1 MRLVQQGRAEALCL
15 PAERQQSRPRTR
27 GGAGIT
33 IFTRSSSGIAIT
45 NEGRQLLKLSN
56 KLLRDADYIDE
67 YFQRSAEGPK
77 PSFFISSQHYDFVVS
92 AFEEFV
98 GGLDADRYT
107 LGLNQNQTSVV
118 IESVRKQSSDLGVIF
133 LSDVNRRHMERVLED
148 NNLAFHRLVQARPH
162 AFLSVTHPLAGR
174 RSIRTD
180 ELMEYPCIVYEQT
193 ADSPGFFSEEMMLPN
208 FYPPK
213 VVYISDLYV
222 STALMRSCNAYDV
235 GTGVI
240 SPRLARE
247 VACVPIETEDTV
259 DIGWISIRGRA
270 LRPIEEAFLAC
281 MKRHIL
287 AAQGQSFFLWAAI
300 GIGYFCFH
308 RKYAMLG
315 YRKSRIPAYF
325 LWRCYYEPAEAAT
338 SRPAGGQPAL

>member
-1 MRLVQQGRAEALCL
+1 MTLQQLKYISMVEKCGSFSKAAQKLYVSQPSVSSLVHALEEEL
-15 PAERQQSRPRTR
+15 
-27 GGAGIT
+27 GIT

-107 LGLNQNQTSVV
+107 LGLNQNQTSV
-118 IESVRKQSSDLGVIF
+118 D
-133 LSDVNRRHMERVLED
+133 MERVLED

-222 STALMRSCNAYDV
+222 STALMRSCNAYDI

-287 AAQGQSFFLWAAI
+287 AAQG
-300 GIGYFCFH
+300 
-308 RKYAMLG
+308 
-315 YRKSRIPAYF
+315 
-325 LWRCYYEPAEAAT
+325 
-338 SRPAGGQPAL
+338 

>member
-1 MRLVQQGRAEALCL
+1 
-15 PAERQQSRPRTR
+15 
-27 GGAGIT
+27 
-33 IFTRSSSGIAIT
+33 
-45 NEGRQLLKLSN
+45 
-56 KLLRDADYIDE
+56 
-67 YFQRSAEGPK
+67 
-77 PSFFISSQHYDFVVS
+77 
-92 AFEEFV
+92 
-98 GGLDADRYT
+98 
-107 LGLNQNQTSVV
+107 
-118 IESVRKQSSDLGVIF
+118 
-133 LSDVNRRHMERVLED
+133 MERVLED

-247 VACVPIETEDTV
+247 VACVPI
-259 DIGWISIRGRA
+259 
-270 LRPIEEAFLAC
+270 
-281 MKRHIL
+281 
-287 AAQGQSFFLWAAI
+287 LWTAI

>member
-1 MRLVQQGRAEALCL
+1 M
-15 PAERQQSRPRTR
+15 
-27 GGAGIT
+27 
-33 IFTRSSSGIAIT
+33 
-45 NEGRQLLKLSN
+45 
-56 KLLRDADYIDE
+56 
-67 YFQRSAEGPK
+67 
-77 PSFFISSQHYDFVVS
+77 S

-98 GGLDADRYT
+98 GELDADRYT

-287 AAQGQSFFLWAAI
+287 AAQG
-300 GIGYFCFH
+300 
-308 RKYAMLG
+308 
-315 YRKSRIPAYF
+315 
-325 LWRCYYEPAEAAT
+325 
-338 SRPAGGQPAL
+338 